1 MAKSYYEQLQFCKDN
16 DINIIEVTVAQ
27 EVEDALISA
36 EFDLSNT
43 YRFEKLCGLVEELY
57 LKADCDTTLESIANG
72 VMILYCMNNTDIF
85 EMSRRELLIRINNL
99 EN

>member
-1 MAKSYYEQLQFCKDN
+1 MAKSYQEQLKFCKDN

-36 EFDLSNT
+36 EIDLSDT
-43 YRFEKLCGLVEELY
+43 YRFEKICGLVEELY

-72 VMILYCMNNTDIF
+72 VIILYCTYNTDIF
-85 EMSRRELLIRINNL
+85 EIPRRELLIKMNNL